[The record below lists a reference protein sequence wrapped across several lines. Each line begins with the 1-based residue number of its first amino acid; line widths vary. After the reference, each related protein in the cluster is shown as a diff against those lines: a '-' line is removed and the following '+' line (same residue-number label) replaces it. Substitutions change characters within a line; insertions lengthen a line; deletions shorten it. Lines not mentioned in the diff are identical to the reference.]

1 MKEIKRVQFSE
12 ELRTKVNVTW
22 EYLKSHNE
30 LYEKSKAKSTIKQ
43 KKNTIG
49 KAVLIVCFCAYLKKI

>member
-1 MKEIKRVQFSE
+1 M
-12 ELRTKVNVTW
+12 TW
-22 EYLKSHNE
+22 EYLKSHKE

-49 KAVLIVCFCAYLKKI
+49 KAVLIV